1 MRVLDA
7 MDLKDVELNPS
18 ITTMP
23 VEEQFWHQFDGF
35 YQLTEKSM
43 RKELPHFV
51 TDPAN
56 LAKVEALLE
65 SGDAASDSLKGE
77 ETRQIA

>member
-7 MDLKDVELNPS
+7 MDLKDIELNPS

-65 SGDAASDSLKGE
+65 SGDAAADSLKGE